1 MAPIYLDHNATTPLL
16 PEAWE
21 AMRPVTAEAFGNP
34 SSAHHAG
41 RKARQHL
48 EDARERVAALLGAHP
63 DEVVFTSGATE
74 ANNLAVLGLLDF
86 LPSPLGGE
94 GPGVRGKWHEDTPHP
109 DPLPQGERE
118 KDSGPGHLL
127 AAPIEHPCVVEP
139 LKQLERHGFALGW
152 LPVTRRGHVEPAA
165 VLDRIRAD
173 TRLVCL
179 MLANHETGAVQPV
192 REVALALAEDIPLH
206 CDAAQAVGK
215 VPVHFRDLGAATLTA
230 SAHKFRGP
238 KGVGLLLLRRG
249 TKLRPLFHGGHQQ
262 RGHRPGTEPVALAVG
277 LAVALEHAVR
287 EVEANRAK
295 LEGLRRRLLDRLR
308 MELGAAPLPPSPLR
322 GEGRGGGE
330 SAPTP
335 HPNAPPQGGREPEAV
350 VVNGPAPGE
359 PDGLPTTLNV
369 SFPGCRAELLLARL
383 DLAGVACST
392 GSACSSGSLLP
403 SPVLRAMGVPDEVLR
418 SAIRFSLGPPLTESN
433 IDEAAERIAEC
444 VTGVRGR

>member
-21 AMRPVTAEAFGNP
+21 AMRPVMAEAFGNP

-41 RKARQHL
+41 RKARQFL
-48 EDARERVAALLGAHP
+48 EDARERVAVLLGAHP

-74 ANNLAVLGLLDF
+74 ANNLAVFGLLDF
-86 LPSPLGGE
+86 PSAPLGGE
-94 GPGVRGKWHEDTPHP
+94 GAGVRGRAHKDAPHP
-109 DPLPQGERE
+109 GPLPQGERR
-118 KDSGPGHLL
+118 KDSGHLL

-139 LKQLERHGFALGW
+139 LKQLAGRGFDLEW
-152 LPVTRRGHVEPAA
+152 LPVTSRGHVEPTA
-165 VLDRIRAD
+165 VLGRVRAD

-179 MLANHETGAVQPV
+179 MLANHETGALQPV
-192 REVALALAEDIPLH
+192 RQVARSLPGDVPLH

-215 VPVHFRDLGAATLTA
+215 VPVDFRDLGAATLTA
-230 SAHKFRGP
+230 SAHKFCGP

-249 TKLRPLFHGGHQQ
+249 VKLRPLLHGGHQQ

-287 EVEANRAK
+287 EIDANRAK
-295 LEGLRRRLLDRLR
+295 LDGLRRRLLEKLQALLTGK
-308 MELGAAPLPPSPLR
+308 EGER
-322 GEGRGGGE
+322 GECTEYAVRSTQCPAPDGE
-330 SAPTP
+330 SRP
-335 HPNAPPQGGREPEAV
+335 V
-350 VVNGPAPGE
+350 FVVNGPAPGE

-403 SPVLRAMGVPDEVLR
+403 SPVLRAMGVPDDLLR
-418 SAIRFSLGPPLTESN
+418 SAIRFSLGPTLTESD
-433 IDEAAERIAEC
+433 IDEAAVRIAEC
-444 VTGVRGR
+444 VAGTRGR